1 MKGITLYVDPFGN
14 GPKEMHNQHLIKET
28 KKKHGGDEN

>member
-1 MKGITLYVDPFGN
+1 MKGASLYVDPFGN

-28 KKKHGGDEN
+28 KKKHRGDEN